1 MHNEQE
7 MEHMYKRYQD
17 EETRESE
24 QLSMV
29 GIVVGIIL
37 MVIWLGINF

>member
-1 MHNEQE
+1 
-7 MEHMYKRYQD
+7 MYKRYQD

>member
-1 MHNEQE
+1 
-7 MEHMYKRYQD
+7 MYNRYQD

-37 MVIWLGINF
+37 MAIWLGINF